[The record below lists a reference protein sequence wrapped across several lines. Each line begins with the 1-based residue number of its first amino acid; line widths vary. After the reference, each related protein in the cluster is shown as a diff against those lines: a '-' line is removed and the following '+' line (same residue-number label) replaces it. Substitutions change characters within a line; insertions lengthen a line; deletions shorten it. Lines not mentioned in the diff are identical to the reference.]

1 MAWYDWVLW
10 LGILYMFF
18 GTDFTLNWFS
28 GIAYGQRLDRDSP
41 NFVQRIYYRVWAST
55 DPNARADRVD
65 GPVGVPAPWVTA
77 LCATNALATCTIEI
91 LLLYGML
98 QDPLPAYVMPAA
110 FAFLLRAEIEIIY
123 GSQLIWGPAR
133 LRGGALIN
141 YLAIGL
147 VPQVLIPCLVALRFS
162 GMGLSALSLL
172 LFVGM
177 PVAILVWTWIVY
189 RNNPVPALDEK
200 QAKHA

>member
-10 LGILYMFF
+10 LGILYMFL
-18 GTDFTLNWFS
+18 GTDFTLNWLG
-28 GIAYGQRLDRDSP
+28 GIGFGQRIDRNSP
-41 NFVQRIYYRVWAST
+41 NFIHRIYYRVWAST

-65 GPVGVPAPWVTA
+65 GPKEVLAPWVTA
-77 LCATNALATCTIEI
+77 LSVTNALATCLIEI
-91 LLLYGML
+91 LLLYGMW

-123 GSQLIWGPAR
+123 GAQLIWGPAR
-133 LRGGALIN
+133 IRGAALAN
-141 YLAIGL
+141 YLIIGL

-162 GMGLSALSLL
+162 GLGVTPLSLA

-189 RNNPVPALDEK
+189 RNNPVPALEAAED
-200 QAKHA
+200 

>member
-10 LGILYMFF
+10 LGILYMFL
-18 GTDFTLNWFS
+18 GTDFTLNWLS
-28 GIAYGQRLDRDSP
+28 GVGFGRRLDRDSP
-41 NFVQRIYYRVWAST
+41 NFIARIYYRVWAAT

-65 GPVGVPAPWVTA
+65 GPEGILAPWVTA
-77 LCATNALATCTIEI
+77 VCVTNALATCTIEI

-98 QDPLPAYVMPAA
+98 QETIPPYVMPAA
-110 FAFLLRAEIEIIY
+110 FAFLLRAVIEIIY

-133 LRGGALIN
+133 LRGGALLN

-162 GMGLSALSLL
+162 GMGVTPLSLG

-177 PVAILVWTWIVY
+177 PVAILVWTGLVY
-189 RNNPVPALDEK
+189 RNNPVPALEGRS
-200 QAKHA
+200 

>member
-10 LGILYMFF
+10 AGILYMFL
-18 GTDFTLNWFS
+18 GTDFTLNWLGGVAF
-28 GIAYGQRLDRDSP
+28 GKRIDRNSP
-41 NFVQRIYYRVWAST
+41 NFIKRIYYRVWAAD

-65 GPVGVPAPWVTA
+65 GPAAVLAPWVTS
-77 LCATNALATCTIEI
+77 LCIINALVTCLVEI

-98 QDPLPAYVMPAA
+98 QPAAPYVQPAA
-110 FAFLLRAEIEIIY
+110 FAFLLRAVIEMIY

-133 LRGGALIN
+133 LRGLALAN

-162 GMGLSALSLL
+162 GMGLTPLSLL
-172 LFVGM
+172 VFVGL
-177 PVAILVWTWIVY
+177 PVIILLWMAIVY
-189 RNNPVPALDEK
+189 RNNPVPALEE
-200 QAKHA
+200 